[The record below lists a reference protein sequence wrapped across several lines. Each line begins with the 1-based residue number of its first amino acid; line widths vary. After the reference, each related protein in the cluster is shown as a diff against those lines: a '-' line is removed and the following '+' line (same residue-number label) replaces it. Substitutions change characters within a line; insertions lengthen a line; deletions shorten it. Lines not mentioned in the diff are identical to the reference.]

1 MHFRSLSLCDRDVGK
16 LSLRPSFVRKCKKY
30 KIDDVKFEDGKLVN
44 PFFQKDA
51 TIERENLEHRGVV
64 SRRLV
69 FRSITVF
76 RSSGA
81 TGRRCNRCR
90 DAELPRT
97 DLGCRLRPRCLIY
110 GGASS
115 SRYPRLTFSFH
126 LVTQGFSRGGIVRP
140 RRVVQHHR
148 FRITIYSLISVA
160 VATRIS
166 TV

>member
-1 MHFRSLSLCDRDVGK
+1 MQ
-16 LSLRPSFVRKCKKY
+16 
-30 KIDDVKFEDGKLVN
+30 KIQNRRREIRKLVN

-160 VATRIS
+160 IATRIS